1 MTGSQVCAAHR
12 GDLAP
17 LERGRQARRRAHP
30 KVRQNGQGR
39 VPDGQGEGL
48 HKGSRIGKVNE
59 GSKVMNRDED
69 LSFQFLLLED
79 AREKK
84 FDFHARVIQKSFQK
98 YFNQQKYLREKEDA
112 AGMVTRT
119 SSRFKLT
126 LVTRRFLNFS
136 QTSSSNGRSAG
147 RTPSTETS
155 TPTTLVW
162 TRSRSSRPSSAR
174 GRRSSS
180 RRRSRDTTRSSRWG
194 EEENM
199 I

>member
-1 MTGSQVCAAHR
+1 
-12 GDLAP
+12 
-17 LERGRQARRRAHP
+17 
-30 KVRQNGQGR
+30 
-39 VPDGQGEGL
+39 
-48 HKGSRIGKVNE
+48 
-59 GSKVMNRDED
+59 MNRDED
-69 LSFQFLLLED
+69 PSFQFLLLED

-112 AGMVTRT
+112 AGMVTQT

-155 TPTTLVW
+155 TPTTLGW

-180 RRRSRDTTRSSRWG
+180 PRRSRDTTRSSRWG
-194 EEENM
+194 EDKAVYDPV
-199 I
+199 

>member
-1 MTGSQVCAAHR
+1 M
-12 GDLAP
+12 
-17 LERGRQARRRAHP
+17 ERGCQARRRAHP

-112 AGMVTRT
+112 AGMVTQTTRHD
-119 SSRFKLT
+119 LT
-126 LVTRRFLNFS
+126 LVTSRFLYFS

-155 TPTTLVW
+155 TPTTLAW

-180 RRRSRDTTRSSRWG
+180 PRRSLDTTRSSRWG